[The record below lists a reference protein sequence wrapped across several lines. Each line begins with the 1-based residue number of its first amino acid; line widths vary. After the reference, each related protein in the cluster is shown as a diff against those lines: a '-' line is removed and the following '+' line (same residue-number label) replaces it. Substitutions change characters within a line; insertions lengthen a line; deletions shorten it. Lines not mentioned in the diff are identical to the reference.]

1 MLDNN
6 LSDSRY
12 HPDITFGGGIIN
24 IKGRSIS
31 EKSPAF
37 FEKLINAFFE
47 YTHNPEKSTKINIL
61 LEYVNS
67 SSNRSLMNLLI
78 IAEKMQERGHD
89 VEVNWYYQKGD
100 ELMFDQGSIFRSLL
114 DVRFNLI
121 EK

>member
-1 MLDNN
+1 MLEYN

-12 HPDITFGGGIIN
+12 HPDITFEGGIIN

-31 EKSPAF
+31 EKSPVF
-37 FEKLINAFFE
+37 FEKLINDFFE
-47 YTHNPEKSTKINIL
+47 YTHHPEKNTKINIL

-78 IAEKMQERGHD
+78 IAEKMQERGQY
-89 VEVNWYYQKGD
+89 VEVNWYYEKGD
-100 ELMFDQGSIFRSLL
+100 ELMFDQGSIFKSLL
-114 DVRFNLI
+114 NVRFNLI